1 MASSRKSKLSSLPI
15 RVEEILRGQIKP
27 GNHLIVALSGGMD
40 SVVLIDLLSKLS
52 AKMQF
57 TLSAV
62 HIDHGISANSNG
74 WAQFSRKLC
83 RSLGIPLKTT
93 KLKLKRGPGVNLE
106 SLARDARYQVFSS
119 LRADYVVLA
128 QHLDDQAETLL
139 LQLLR
144 GSGAR
149 GLSAMPMVRSQPT
162 GIGNHALPPSP
173 RILRPLLEIPQS
185 EIESYAKEHQLSWIT
200 DESNADT
207 SFDRNFLR
215 HEILPILGER
225 FPSYRTTFLR
235 TSRHLSEA
243 SSMMDELAES
253 DSERC
258 TLSGKIQ
265 IEGLRTLTLP
275 RAKNLLRYTLGEMGA
290 ILPSTL
296 KLDEILRQLLSS
308 SPSTKPHLTF
318 GMTEIRCFKGAI
330 HIRPL
335 SAVADTEWQLSWN
348 GEKKLIIPERGGTIS
363 FSRRKSAGISL
374 SKLMTEESIT
384 IRPRRGGERL
394 CPDRNRP
401 RRSLKNL
408 LQEASLPPWERSI
421 LPLLFG
427 GESLVWAPGIG
438 IDCDFQAT
446 AGEMG
451 LVVQWNRE

>member
-1 MASSRKSKLSSLPI
+1 MASSRKPKLSSLPI
-15 RVEEILRGQIKP
+15 RVEEILREHIKP

-57 TLSAV
+57 TLSAAHV
-62 HIDHGISANSNG
+62 DHGISVNSND
-74 WAQFSRKLC
+74 WTQFSRKIC
-83 RSLGIPLKTT
+83 RSLGIPLKIA
-93 KLKLKRGPGVNLE
+93 KLKIKRGPGINLE
-106 SLARDARYQVFSS
+106 SVARDARYQVFGS
-119 LRADYVVLA
+119 LKADYVVLA

-149 GLSAMPMVRSQPT
+149 GLSAMPMVRDQST
-162 GIGNHALPPSP
+162 GIGSP
-173 RILRPLLEIPQS
+173 ASTRSQRILRPLLEVPRS
-185 EIESYAKEHQLSWIT
+185 EIESYAEEHQLSWIT

-243 SSMMDELAES
+243 SSLMDEMAEL
-253 DSERC
+253 DSARC

-265 IEGLRTLTLP
+265 VEGLRTLTLP

-308 SPSTKPHLTF
+308 RPDTKLHLTF
-318 GMTEIRCFKGAI
+318 GTTEIRCFKGAI

-335 SAVADTEWQLSWN
+335 SAVVDTEWQLSWN
-348 GEKKLIIPERGGTIS
+348 GEKKLIIPERGGTIR
-363 FSRRKSAGISL
+363 FSQQKSTGISL
-374 SKLMTEESIT
+374 SKLMAEEFII

-394 CPDRNRP
+394 CPDPNRP

-427 GESLVWAPGIG
+427 GESLIWAPGIG

-451 LVVQWNRE
+451 LVVQWDRE

>member
-1 MASSRKSKLSSLPI
+1 MVSSRKPKLSSLPI
-15 RVEEILRGQIKP
+15 RVEEILREHIKP

-62 HIDHGISANSNG
+62 HVDHGISVNSND
-74 WAQFSRKLC
+74 WTKFSRKIC
-83 RSLGIPLKTT
+83 RSLGIPLKIT
-93 KLKLKRGPGVNLE
+93 KLKIKRGPGINLE
-106 SLARDARYQVFSS
+106 SVARDARYQVFAS
-119 LRADYVVLA
+119 LKADYVALA

-149 GLSAMPMVRSQPT
+149 GLSAMPMVRDQST
-162 GIGNHALPPSP
+162 DIGSPASTSSP
-173 RILRPLLEIPQS
+173 RILRPLLEVPRS
-185 EIESYAKEHQLSWIT
+185 EIESYAEGHQLSWIT

-215 HEILPILGER
+215 HEILPILGSR
-225 FPSYRTTFLR
+225 FPSYRSTFLR
-235 TSRHLSEA
+235 TSHHLSEA
-243 SSMMDELAES
+243 SSLMDEIAES
-253 DSERC
+253 DSARC
-258 TLSGKIQ
+258 TLSGKVQ
-265 IEGLRTLTLP
+265 VEGLRTLTLP
-275 RAKNLLRYTLGEMGA
+275 RAKNLLRYTIGEMGA

-308 SPSTKPHLTF
+308 RPDTKLHLTF
-318 GMTEIRCFKGAI
+318 GTTEIRCFKGAI

-348 GEKKLIIPERGGTIS
+348 GEKKLIIPELGGTIS
-363 FSRRKSAGISL
+363 FSRRKSTGISL
-374 SKLMTEESIT
+374 SKLMAEESIT

-427 GESLVWAPGIG
+427 GKSLVWAPGIG

-451 LVVQWNRE
+451 LVVQWDRE

>member
-1 MASSRKSKLSSLPI
+1 MASSRKLKLSSLPI
-15 RVEEILRGQIKP
+15 RVEEILRGQIEP

-62 HIDHGISANSNG
+62 HIDHGISVNSNG
-74 WAQFSRKLC
+74 WTQFSRKLC
-83 RSLGIPLKTT
+83 RSLSIPLKTT

-106 SLARDARYQVFSS
+106 SVARDARYQVFSS

-149 GLSAMPMVRSQPT
+149 GLSAMPMVRSQST
-162 GIGNHALPPSP
+162 GIGDHASTPSP

-185 EIESYAKEHQLSWIT
+185 EIESYAEEHQLSWII

-225 FPSYRTTFLR
+225 FPSYRTTFMR

-243 SSMMDELAES
+243 SSLMDELAES

-265 IEGLRTLTLP
+265 VEGLRTLTLP
-275 RAKNLLRYTLGEMGA
+275 RAKNLLR
-290 ILPSTL
+290 
-296 KLDEILRQLLSS
+296 
-308 SPSTKPHLTF
+308 
-318 GMTEIRCFKGAI
+318 
-330 HIRPL
+330 
-335 SAVADTEWQLSWN
+335 
-348 GEKKLIIPERGGTIS
+348 
-363 FSRRKSAGISL
+363 
-374 SKLMTEESIT
+374 
-384 IRPRRGGERL
+384 
-394 CPDRNRP
+394 
-401 RRSLKNL
+401 
-408 LQEASLPPWERSI
+408 
-421 LPLLFG
+421 
-427 GESLVWAPGIG
+427 
-438 IDCDFQAT
+438 
-446 AGEMG
+446 
-451 LVVQWNRE
+451 